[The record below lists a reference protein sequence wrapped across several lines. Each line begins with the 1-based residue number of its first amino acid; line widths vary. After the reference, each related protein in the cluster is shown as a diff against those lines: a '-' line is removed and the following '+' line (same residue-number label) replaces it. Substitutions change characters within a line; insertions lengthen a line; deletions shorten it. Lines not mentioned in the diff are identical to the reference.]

1 VIETKEKEVTT
12 TIKIEE
18 LEQLGDVNP
27 LLAPIDSENVL
38 MKKKLMLNEKQKNTA
53 ENRIAEIDLF
63 LDE

>member
-1 VIETKEKEVTT
+1 MIETKEKEVTT

-53 ENRIAEIDLF
+53 ENRIAEIELF

>member
-1 VIETKEKEVTT
+1 MIETKEKEVTT

>member
-18 LEQLGDVNP
+18 LEQLGDINP

>member
-1 VIETKEKEVTT
+1 MIETKEKEVTT

-53 ENRIAEIDLF
+53 ENRIAEIELF
-63 LDE
+63 LDQ

>member
-1 VIETKEKEVTT
+1 MIETKEKEVTT
-12 TIKIEE
+12 TIKTEE